1 MNLNEKTVKMGHL
14 AKLCEV
20 LRASE
25 QERKERLEGCSI
37 LLDLDW
43 PSNYIVGTK
52 MCQRAM
58 QGLVP
63 RYEGLSSLADY
74 EKRWWSED
82 HKRPAH
88 SAPKI

>member
-1 MNLNEKTVKMGHL
+1 MITEEKAVEMGH
-14 AKLCEV
+14 
-20 LRASE
+20 SE
-25 QERKERLEGCSI
+25 QERKERLEGGSI

-63 RYEGLSSLADY
+63 RYDGLSSLADY

-82 HKRPAH
+82 HKWPAH

>member
-14 AKLCEV
+14 AKRCEV

-74 EKRWWSED
+74 EKRWWSVD